1 MIFYISAYVM
11 FMQDT
16 TTEFQNLIDEA
27 YKDTS
32 LHLLDVLHE
41 KYKFL
46 DHLKVCIHHFYYVIL
61 KKKSQWRVIV
71 VVIIW

>member
-1 MIFYISAYVM
+1 M

-61 KKKSQWRVIV
+61 KIKMKSQWRAVV
-71 VVIIW
+71 VVIVW